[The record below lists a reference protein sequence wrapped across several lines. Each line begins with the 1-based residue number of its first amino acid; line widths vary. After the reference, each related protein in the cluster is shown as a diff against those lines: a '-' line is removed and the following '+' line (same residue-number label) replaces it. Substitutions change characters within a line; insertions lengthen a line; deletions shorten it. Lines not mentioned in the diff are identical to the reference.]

1 MTIAREVG
9 AIACP
14 RNMAAPILCRKPHLD
29 AWSYAFSLIRAVPLT
44 GTAYM
49 RGLNEAVRSTG
60 RPINAVEVVSVA
72 P

>member
-1 MTIAREVG
+1 MTIAREAG
-9 AIACP
+9 AIAGP
-14 RNMAAPILCRKPHLD
+14 RNMAAPILRCKPDLN
-29 AWSYAFSLIRAVPLT
+29 AWSYAFSLIRAAPLA